1 MTGIAGI
8 FGPEE
13 ANPTFKLE
21 TLLSAMESRGSIKQ
35 SASIKGEDGIVNIGS
50 CSHPG
55 QESSTTNAEKTS
67 TIIDGTLPEN
77 LELEEIGGE
86 ANTEALAETVQVPGA
101 FAILAISGGRLLALR
116 DVVGQKPLY
125 YGEDMNGTVAF
136 ASLTKALTKIGITNI
151 NPVKPGQLVAVS
163 KRGSSIVA
171 DRSLTRPKEIRVS
184 EHDASTRLHELLA
197 DSLGDGVPKDSALA
211 FSGGLDSTLEAQAA
225 MENGLRPEL
234 ITVGLKG
241 QPELD
246 HARTVSKQLGLDL
259 TVRELSASEVLD
271 SLPDVVQTI
280 ESSDPT
286 LVGVSVPLYFVC
298 EVAEEM
304 GMGCILAGQLS
315 DELFA
320 GYGRF
325 DKLAAKKKHRQARE
339 EVWSSVLAASGN
351 DFEPGDKLA
360 VSHRLELRCP
370 FAFLPLVEYAL
381 GLPIS
386 LKLRLVGSKV
396 VRKHILRRLASDWK
410 LPETVVNRPKKA
422 VQYSSGVQKI
432 LLKEAKRRKMTLR
445 SLLESL
451 YQNW

>member
-1 MTGIAGI
+1 MALG
-8 FGPEE
+8 
-13 ANPTFKLE
+13 
-21 TLLSAMESRGSIKQ
+21 AMERRGSITQ
-35 SASIKGEDGIVNIGS
+35 SATIQGEHGIVSIGS

-55 QESSTTNAEKTS
+55 QESSTINPEKTS
-67 TIIDGTLPEN
+67 TIIDGTLPGN
-77 LELEEIGGE
+77 LELEEMGGE
-86 ANTEALAETVQVPGA
+86 VNAEDLTETIQVPGA
-101 FAILAISGGRLLALR
+101 FAILTISDGRLLAVR

-125 YGEDMNGTVAF
+125 YGEDRDGIVAF
-136 ASLTKALTKIGITNI
+136 ASLRKALTKIGITNM
-151 NPVKPGQLVAVS
+151 NPVAPGQLLAVS

-171 DRSLTRPKEIRVS
+171 DRSLTRPKEVRVS

-211 FSGGLDSTLEAQAA
+211 FSGGLDSTLVAQAA
-225 MENGLRPEL
+225 KENDLRPEL

-241 QPELD
+241 QQELD
-246 HARTVSKQLGLDL
+246 HARTISKQLGLDL

-286 LVGVSVPLYFVC
+286 LIGVSVPLYFVC

-339 EVWSSVLAASGN
+339 EVWNSVLAASGN

-381 GLPIS
+381 RLPIS

-410 LPETVVNRPKKA
+410 LPEAVVNRPKKA